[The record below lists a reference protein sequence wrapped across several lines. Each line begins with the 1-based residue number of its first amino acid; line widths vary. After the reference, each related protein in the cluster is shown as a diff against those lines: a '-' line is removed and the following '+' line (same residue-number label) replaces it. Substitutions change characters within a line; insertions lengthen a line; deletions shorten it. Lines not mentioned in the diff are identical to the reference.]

1 MLGIQK
7 RSGGGPDAK
16 YWRLT
21 MKMKFAL
28 SFLLV
33 PAIGV
38 SLATAQNKVTK
49 DTVPGITNYA
59 HIETTVACAGAIT
72 PSSVAEIKKMGYAS
86 IINLRE
92 ATEPGADID
101 AEKAAA
107 EKAGIRFVHVPF
119 NGNKPSTE
127 AVDQFLKAIKTAG
140 TEPAFIHCA
149 GGNRAASMWFV
160 KRALVDK
167 WDIDRAMAEATDL
180 GFAAPALKAFAID
193 YVKAHQK

>member
-1 MLGIQK
+1 MK
-7 RSGGGPDAK
+7 TK
-16 YWRLT
+16 LT
-21 MKMKFAL
+21 LSVLLALAISISLFA
-28 SFLLV
+28 
-33 PAIGV
+33 
-38 SLATAQNKVTK
+38 AQGKVTK
-49 DTVPGITNYA
+49 DTVQGINNYA

-72 PSSVAEIKKMGYAS
+72 PGSVAEIKKMGYSS

-92 ATEPGADID
+92 ASEPGADID

-107 EKAGIRFVHVPF
+107 EKAGIRFVHIPF

-167 WDIDRAMAEATDL
+167 WDLDRAMAEATEL
-180 GFAAPALKAFAID
+180 GFASPALKTFAID

>member
-1 MLGIQK
+1 
-7 RSGGGPDAK
+7 
-16 YWRLT
+16 
-21 MKMKFAL
+21 MKMRFAL

-33 PAIGV
+33 SAIGA

-72 PSSVAEIKKMGYAS
+72 PASVAEIKKMGYAS

-92 ATEPGADID
+92 ASEQGADID

-107 EKAGIRFVHVPF
+107 DKAGIRFVHVPF

-160 KRALVDK
+160 KRVLVDK
-167 WDIDRAMAEATDL
+167 WDTDRAMAEASDL
-180 GFAAPALKAFAID
+180 GFASPTLKTFALD
-193 YVKAHQK
+193 YIKAHQK

>member
-1 MLGIQK
+1 MLG
-7 RSGGGPDAK
+7 
-16 YWRLT
+16 T
-21 MKMKFAL
+21 MKMKFA
-28 SFLLV
+28 F
-33 PAIGV
+33 GF
-38 SLATAQNKVTK
+38 SLALAISSSLFAAQNKVTK
-49 DTVPGITNYA
+49 DTVPGINNYA

-72 PSSVAEIKKMGYAS
+72 PGSVAEIKKMGYAS

-92 ATEPGADID
+92 ASEPGADID
-101 AEKAAA
+101 AEKGAA
-107 EKAGIRFVHVPF
+107 EKAGIRFVHIPF

-127 AVDQFLKAIKTAG
+127 AVDQFLKAIKTTG

-160 KRALVDK
+160 KRVLVDK

>member
-1 MLGIQK
+1 
-7 RSGGGPDAK
+7 
-16 YWRLT
+16 
-21 MKMKFAL
+21 MKMKLVLCFSIALAISASLFA
-28 SFLLV
+28 
-33 PAIGV
+33 
-38 SLATAQNKVTK
+38 AQNKVAK

-72 PSSVAEIKKMGYAS
+72 PGSVAEIKKMGYAS

-92 ATEPGADID
+92 ASEPGADID

-107 EKAGIRFVHVPF
+107 DKAGIRFVHVPF

-140 TEPAFIHCA
+140 TEPAFIHCS
-149 GGNRAASMWFV
+149 GGNRAASMWFI

-167 WDIDRAMAEATDL
+167 WDTDRAMAEATDL
-180 GFAAPALKAFAID
+180 GFASPTLKAFAMD
-193 YVKAHQK
+193 YVKTHQK

>member
-1 MLGIQK
+1 
-7 RSGGGPDAK
+7 
-16 YWRLT
+16 
-21 MKMKFAL
+21 MKMKLTLFVLVAFAI
-28 SFLLV
+28 SASLL
-33 PAIGV
+33 A
-38 SLATAQNKVTK
+38 AQNKVTK
-49 DTVPGITNYA
+49 DTVPGINNYA

-72 PSSVAEIKKMGYAS
+72 PGSVAEIKKMGYAS

-107 EKAGIRFVHVPF
+107 EKAGIRFVHIPF

-180 GFAAPALKAFAID
+180 GFAAPALKTFAID

>member
-1 MLGIQK
+1 VALAI
-7 RSGGGPDAK
+7 SVP
-16 YWRLT
+16 L
-21 MKMKFAL
+21 FA
-28 SFLLV
+28 
-33 PAIGV
+33 G
-38 SLATAQNKVTK
+38 QDKVTK

-72 PSSVAEIKKMGYAS
+72 PASVAEIKKMGYAS

-140 TEPAFIHCA
+140 TEPAFIHCS

-160 KRALVDK
+160 KRMLVDK
-167 WDIDRAMAEATDL
+167 WDMDRAMAEATDL
-180 GFAAPALKAFAID
+180 GFASPTLKTFAID

>member
-1 MLGIQK
+1 MMKIKFGVCLLILLGI
-7 RSGGGPDAK
+7 S
-16 YWRLT
+16 
-21 MKMKFAL
+21 
-28 SFLLV
+28 
-33 PAIGV
+33 V
-38 SLATAQNKVTK
+38 SLFAGQAKVSK
-49 DTVPGITNYA
+49 DTVAGINNYA

-72 PSSVAEIKKMGYAS
+72 PASVAEIKKMGYAS

-92 ATEPGADID
+92 ASEPGADID

-107 EKAGIRFVHVPF
+107 DKAGIRFVHVPF

-127 AVDQFLKAIKTAG
+127 AVDQFLKAIKTSG

-167 WDIDRAMAEATDL
+167 WDIDKAMAEATDL
-180 GFAAPALKAFAID
+180 GFASPALKTFAID

>member
-1 MLGIQK
+1 MRTKI
-7 RSGGGPDAK
+7 
-16 YWRLT
+16 
-21 MKMKFAL
+21 AL
-28 SFLLV
+28 ALPIVL
-33 PAIGV
+33 AIGA
-38 SLATAQNKVTK
+38 SFAAAQSKVTK
-49 DTVPGITNYA
+49 DTVPGIQNYA

-72 PSSVAEIKKMGYAS
+72 PGSVAEIKKMGFAS

-92 ATEPGADID
+92 ASEPGADID

-107 EKAGIRFVHVPF
+107 DKAGIRFVHVPF
-119 NGNKPSTE
+119 NGNKPTTE
-127 AVDQFLKAIKTAG
+127 AVDQFLKAIKTSG

-180 GFAAPALKAFAID
+180 GFASAPLKSFAMD
-193 YVKAHQK
+193 YVKTHQK

>member
-1 MLGIQK
+1 MNW
-7 RSGGGPDAK
+7 RS
-16 YWRLT
+16 T
-21 MKMKFAL
+21 MKTKVALFLPIVLAL
-28 SFLLV
+28 SVCFL
-33 PAIGV
+33 A
-38 SLATAQNKVTK
+38 AQSKVTK
-49 DTVPGITNYA
+49 DTVSGIQNYA

-72 PSSVAEIKKMGYAS
+72 PGSVAEIKKMGYAS

-92 ATEPGADID
+92 ASEPGADID

-149 GGNRAASMWFV
+149 GGNRPASMWFV

-167 WDIDRAMAEATDL
+167 WDVDRAMAE
-180 GFAAPALKAFAID
+180 
-193 YVKAHQK
+193 